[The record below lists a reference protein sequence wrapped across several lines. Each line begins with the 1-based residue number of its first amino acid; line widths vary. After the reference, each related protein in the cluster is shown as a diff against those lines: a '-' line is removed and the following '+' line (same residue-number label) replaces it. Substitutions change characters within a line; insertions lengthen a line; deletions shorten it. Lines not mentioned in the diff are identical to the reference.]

1 MTLPPSSD
9 HFQGKTVVEHL
20 KDARTRG
27 AMASAEIH
35 GTEMPGHF
43 SAGADAGKEMAIV
56 LLILWVILPHF
67 LTLQKTWLL
76 MVFFS
81 TGWIIWK
88 TARSALLGWARME
101 RLHRVIEEERWEI
114 EHHRVQEREELTEMY
129 LAKGLTGKLLEEVIE
144 VLMADDNRLLRIM
157 LEEELGL
164 TLEAYEHPLKQAF
177 GAFCGSLISTGI
189 CLFGFWAHSTFGLP
203 LLSAVMVI
211 LCSVISAKLERNRPW
226 NAIIWNLAVFGLT
239 AGVVYFLIPLLAN
252 HLK

>member
-1 MTLPPSSD
+1 MTLPPPSE

-27 AMASAEIH
+27 AVASAEIH
-35 GTEMPGHF
+35 GTEMPGHV

-56 LLILWVILPHF
+56 LLILWVVLPYF

-76 MVFFS
+76 MMLFAA
-81 TGWIIWK
+81 GWVIWK
-88 TARSALLGWARME
+88 TARSAMLGWTRIE

-114 EHHRVQEREELTEMY
+114 EHHRTQEKEELSEMY

-177 GAFCGSLISTGI
+177 GALCGSLISAAL
-189 CLFGFWAHSTFGLP
+189 CLLGFWSHPTFGLP
-203 LLSAVMVI
+203 LLSALAVI
-211 LCSVISAKLERNRPW
+211 LCTVISAKLERNRVW
-226 NAIIWNLAVFGLT
+226 NSIIWNLAVFCLA
-239 AGVVYFLIPLLAN
+239 AGAVYFLIPLLAN
-252 HLK
+252 RLK

>member
-1 MTLPPSSD
+1 MTLPPSSE

-35 GTEMPGHF
+35 GTEMPGHL
-43 SAGADAGKEMAIV
+43 SAGADAGKEMAVV
-56 LLILWVILPHF
+56 LLILWVALPHF
-67 LTLQKTWLL
+67 LALQKTWLL
-76 MVFFS
+76 MVLFS
-81 TGWIIWK
+81 VGWIIWK
-88 TARSALLGWARME
+88 TARSALLGWARIE

-114 EHHRVQEREELTEMY
+114 EHHRAQEKEELTEMY

-177 GAFCGSLISTGI
+177 GAFCGSLISAVI
-189 CLFGFWAHSTFGLP
+189 CLFGFWSHSTFGLP
-203 LLSAVMVI
+203 LLSALIIVV
-211 LCSVISAKLERNRPW
+211 CTVISAKLERNRVW
-226 NAIIWNLAVFGLT
+226 NSIIWNLAVLGLT
-239 AGVVYFLIPLLAN
+239 TGAVYFLIPLLPN
-252 HLK
+252 SLK